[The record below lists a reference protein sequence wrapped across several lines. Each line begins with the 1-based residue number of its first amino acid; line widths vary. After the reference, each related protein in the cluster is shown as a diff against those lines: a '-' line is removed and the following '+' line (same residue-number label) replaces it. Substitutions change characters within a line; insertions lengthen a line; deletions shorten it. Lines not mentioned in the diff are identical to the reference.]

1 MCVYTYRYIY
11 KYKCI
16 YLCVCIYFK
25 KTCSLQIFDQ
35 KEFDPKYADILAA
48 VFFSWQMKSLKDN
61 PF

>member
-1 MCVYTYRYIY
+1 
-11 KYKCI
+11 
-16 YLCVCIYFK
+16 
-25 KTCSLQIFDQ
+25 LQIFDQ